1 MYSCI
6 PIVSH
11 VCEYHVWIFLLTY
24 AFVVYLRKLQC
35 CVFFTSFTK
44 CTCYIFAL
52 WFWTSL
58 RINWVST
65 NHVWRNLVD
74 WGAYLPLCQP
84 IMLNLLFF
92 LPVVKLA
99 FFSVIFFPRY
109 IYLMYIIHTHTPCL
123 KCWWYVSHVKITWC
137 LCKKVHADRP
147 RPTIFGMVWLTKLS
161 SQSSLNIG
169 VLSGMLH
176 VTVKFL
182 ISEFFVPS
190 ISI

>member
-1 MYSCI
+1 MYLLYLCSMILDFISYKLGINKPCMEKSCRLGSMPTI
-6 PIVSH
+6 M
-11 VCEYHVWIFLLTY
+11 
-24 AFVVYLRKLQC
+24 
-35 CVFFTSFTK
+35 
-44 CTCYIFAL
+44 
-52 WFWTSL
+52 
-58 RINWVST
+58 ST
-65 NHVWRNLVD
+65 NHVKFVV
-74 WGAYLPLCQP
+74 
-84 IMLNLLFF
+84 F

-147 RPTIFGMVWLTKLS
+147 RLTIFGMVWLTKLS